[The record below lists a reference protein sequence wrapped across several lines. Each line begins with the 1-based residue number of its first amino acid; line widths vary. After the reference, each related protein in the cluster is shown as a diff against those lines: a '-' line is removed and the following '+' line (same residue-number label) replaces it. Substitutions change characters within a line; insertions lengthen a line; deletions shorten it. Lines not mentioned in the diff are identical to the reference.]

1 MVYLIEN
8 FSERVVPN
16 MKYYAFDWDDNI
28 VHMPTEI
35 LVKTSD
41 GDEIGMS
48 TKDFAEYRDK
58 IGKKDF
64 EYKNKTIVGYGEV
77 PFINFRVEGDKQF
90 LIDSMKAET
99 GPAFEDFKEAIN
111 SGSIFAIITA
121 RGHKP
126 ETIKKAI
133 YNYIV
138 SGFNG
143 IDKDSLIKN
152 LKKYRS
158 FVDEDEMSDSELIKS
173 YLELNKYNP
182 VSFGQDK
189 GAASPEE
196 LKVMAMDDFV
206 SYVKGMA
213 AILNKKA
220 YIKKDLGNEFIP
232 DKLQIGFS
240 DDDVKNIEAIKKHY
254 EDKPEKLV
262 RTFYTGTGAKKEV
275 K

>member
-1 MVYLIEN
+1 
-8 FSERVVPN
+8 
-16 MKYYAFDWDDNI
+16 
-28 VHMPTEI
+28 
-35 LVKTSD
+35 
-41 GDEIGMS
+41 
-48 TKDFAEYRDK
+48 
-58 IGKKDF
+58 
-64 EYKNKTIVGYGEV
+64 
-77 PFINFRVEGDKQF
+77 
-90 LIDSMKAET
+90 
-99 GPAFEDFKEAIN
+99 
-111 SGSIFAIITA
+111 
-121 RGHKP
+121 
-126 ETIKKAI
+126 
-133 YNYIV
+133 
-138 SGFNG
+138 
-143 IDKDSLIKN
+143 
-152 LKKYRS
+152 
-158 FVDEDEMSDSELIKS
+158 MSDSELIKS